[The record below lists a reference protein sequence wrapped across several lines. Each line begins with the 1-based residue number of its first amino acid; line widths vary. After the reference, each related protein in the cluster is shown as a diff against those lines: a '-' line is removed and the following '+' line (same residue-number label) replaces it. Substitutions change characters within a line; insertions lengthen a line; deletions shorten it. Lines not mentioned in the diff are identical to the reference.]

1 LNYHRKRILKGHTD
15 DDGEMLFTS
24 APSTTSFEDVL
35 RQEEMVFFEENER
48 QDDGKGVQY
57 EHIPAITN
65 PKTPYLGT
73 SSDDEMLFLQSS
85 VTSTVQYAR
94 IPATND
100 SINSIRSRE
109 TPRKRILTNTA
120 NDISEP
126 ANILSTLPALNLTDA
141 ALRTL
146 IVGHIPGSQI
156 ISKAIRTK
164 KPLLITSLSKIAPS
178 LFSPGYYRVSLFII
192 SDSSSNNVPVY
203 SAAF

>member
-1 LNYHRKRILKGHTD
+1 LNYHCKGILKDHTE

-24 APSTTSFEDVL
+24 APSTTSFNDVL
-35 RQEEMVFFEENER
+35 RQEEMMFFEENER

-57 EHIPAITN
+57 EHILSITN

-85 VTSTVQYAR
+85 ATSTKQYGR
-94 IPATND
+94 IPAKNN
-100 SINSIRSRE
+100 SIDSIRSRE
-109 TPRKRILTNTA
+109 TPRKRILLTNTV
-120 NDISEP
+120 NDISKP
-126 ANILSTLPALNLTDA
+126 ADILSTLPALNLTDA

-156 ISKAIRTK
+156 ISKAIVTK
-164 KPLLITSLSKIAPS
+164 KSLPITSLSKLAPS

-192 SDSSSNNVPVY
+192 
-203 SAAF
+203 